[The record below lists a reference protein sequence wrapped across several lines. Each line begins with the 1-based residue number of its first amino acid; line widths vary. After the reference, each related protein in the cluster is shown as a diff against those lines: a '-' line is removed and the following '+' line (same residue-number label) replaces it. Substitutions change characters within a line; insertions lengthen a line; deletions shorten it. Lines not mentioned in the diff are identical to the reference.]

1 MKAKLCRDEDKGDF
15 PPHRSPFYEKID
27 QEGLAQK
34 IKTENP
40 KFTEETEVRA
50 YTLRCNVALPQA
62 AYPKPNLRF
71 LFERVAHLDD
81 PRSIGEALKGSR
93 FHTLWK
99 YRVGDYRIITSIEDN
114 VARILIVKIGDRKEV
129 YR

>member
-1 MKAKLCRDEDKGDF
+1 MAWIVEFDPSAERELDKLDAQQAKR
-15 PPHRSPFYEKID
+15 I
-27 QEGLAQK
+27 
-34 IKTENP
+34 
-40 KFTEETEVRA
+40 
-50 YTLRCNVALPQA
+50 
-62 AYPKPNLRF
+62 LRF

-81 PRSIGEALKGSR
+81 QRSIGEALKGSR

>member
-1 MKAKLCRDEDKGDF
+1 MAWIVEFDPSAERELDKLDAQQAKR
-15 PPHRSPFYEKID
+15 I
-27 QEGLAQK
+27 
-34 IKTENP
+34 
-40 KFTEETEVRA
+40 
-50 YTLRCNVALPQA
+50 
-62 AYPKPNLRF
+62 LRF

-93 FHTLWK
+93 FYTLWK